1 MKEQLVMVDMAVSAT
16 SPAGSCVR
24 TILCGLPAQVP
35 VSLFS
40 AAWDAGKVAPSVAYH
55 EVPAPQRPVAWRYM
69 VFHARVARR
78 LAAWLRGQRQGSVL
92 VQATQGQWVGAD
104 IVYAHFCHGAYLP
117 TLWKQAHSRAQ
128 WANVRF
134 WMRVV
139 THAFNAWRERLA
151 FDRAQVIVAPSW
163 GLKRE
168 LMSHYGIDASRI
180 EVLAN
185 PVDIDRFTRPDDFD
199 RETVRADNGVRA
211 DQVLMAFMAL
221 GDFERKGL
229 GLVLKGMA
237 ACSPDQ
243 RKRLALCV
251 IGGQADEIEAF
262 TVQARALGLGDQVR
276 FVGMQQD
283 VRPYLWAA
291 DVFAFP
297 SAYEIFSLAILQA
310 AAAGLPVLVSQGL
323 YGAEEFVEPGR
334 NGWVAPRTV
343 ADVTAALQEM
353 SQLTPERLQ
362 ALSVGARESV
372 RQYSKE
378 TFVQRWLALYRRMG
392 LG

>member
-1 MKEQLVMVDMAVSAT
+1 MKGQLVMVDMAVSAT

-24 TILCGLPAQVP
+24 TILCGLPADIP

-40 AAWDAGKVAPSVAYH
+40 AVWDAAAVAPSVAYH
-55 EVPAPQRPVAWRYM
+55 PVPAPQRPVVWRYV
-69 VFHARVARR
+69 VFHTRVARR
-78 LAAWLRGQRQGSVL
+78 LAVWLKGQRRGDVL
-92 VQATQGQWVGAD
+92 VQATQGQWAGAD

-117 TLWKQAHSRAQ
+117 ELWKQRQWGRA
-128 WANVRF
+128 RF
-134 WMRVV
+134 WLRML

-151 FDRAQVIVAPSW
+151 FDRAQLIVAPSL
-163 GLKRE
+163 GLQRE
-168 LMSHYGIDASRI
+168 LMRHYGIDASRI

-185 PVDIDRFTRPDDFD
+185 PVDIERFTRPAAFD
-199 RETVRADNGVRA
+199 RQAMRASLGVKA
-211 DQVLMAFMAL
+211 DQILLAFMAL

-229 GLVLKGMA
+229 GLVLQGLA
-237 ACSPDQ
+237 ACAPEQ
-243 RKRLALCV
+243 RRRLSLLV
-251 IGGQADEIEAF
+251 IGGQADEIQAF
-262 TVQARALGLGDQVR
+262 TAQARACGVGDQVQ

-283 VRPYLWAA
+283 VRPFLWAA

-323 YGAEEFVEPGR
+323 YGAEEFVEPAR
-334 NGWVAPRTV
+334 NGWVAPRSVEGVTV
-343 ADVTAALQEM
+343 ALQDI
-353 SQLTPERLQ
+353 SQLTSERMQ
-362 ALSVGARESV
+362 ALSAGASESV
-372 RQYSKE
+372 RQYSRE

>member
-1 MKEQLVMVDMAVSAT
+1 MKDLLVMVDMAVTAT

-24 TILCGLPAQVP
+24 TILCGLQGQVP

-40 AAWDAGKVAPSVAYH
+40 AAWDAGAAAPSVAYH
-55 EVPAPQRPVAWRYM
+55 EVSAPQRPVAWRYM

-78 LAAWLRGQRQGSVL
+78 LAGWLRGQRKGSVL
-92 VQATQGQWVGAD
+92 VQATQGQWVGAN

-117 TLWKQAHSRAQ
+117 TLLKQAQ
-128 WANVRF
+128 WTSARF
-134 WMRVV
+134 GMRVI

-151 FDRAQVIVAPSW
+151 FERAQVIVAPSQ

-168 LMSHYGIDASRI
+168 LMGHYGIDASRI

-185 PVDIDRFTRPDDFD
+185 PVDIDRFTRPAGFD
-199 RETVRADNGVRA
+199 RESLRVGHGVLS
-211 DQVLMAFMAL
+211 DQVWMAFMAL

-229 GLVLKGMA
+229 SLVLKGMA
-237 ACSPDQ
+237 ACKPEQ
-243 RKRLALCV
+243 RRRLALLV

-262 TVQARALGLGDQVR
+262 TAQARALGLGDQVQ
-276 FVGMQQD
+276 FVGLQQD
-283 VRPYLWAA
+283 VRPFLWSA

-334 NGWVAPRTV
+334 NGWVAPRT
-343 ADVTAALQEM
+343 AEGVTAALQDM

-372 RQYSKE
+372 QQYSQE

>member
-1 MKEQLVMVDMAVSAT
+1 MKERLVMVDMAVSAS

-24 TILCGLPAQVP
+24 TILCGLSSQIP

-40 AAWDAGKVAPSVAYH
+40 AVWDAGAAAPWVSYF

-69 VFHARVARR
+69 VFHARVAWR
-78 LAAWLRGQRQGSVL
+78 LAAWLRGQRPGNVL
-92 VQATQGQWVGAD
+92 VQATQGQWVGAH

-117 TLWKQAHSRAQ
+117 TLWRQAKWGSA
-128 WANVRF
+128 RF
-134 WMRVV
+134 WMRVI

-151 FDRAQVIVAPSW
+151 FERAQVIVAPSL

-168 LMSHYGIDASRI
+168 LMEHYGIDATRI

-185 PVDIDRFTRPDDFD
+185 PVDLDRFKRPAGFD
-199 RETVRADNGVRA
+199 RERLRAQYGVKP
-211 DQVLMAFMAL
+211 DQILMAFMAL

-229 GLVLKGMA
+229 GLVLQGMA
-237 ACSPDQ
+237 ACTAGQ
-243 RKRLALCV
+243 RQRLSLLV
-251 IGGQADEIEAF
+251 IGGQADEIDAF
-262 TVQARALGLGDQVR
+262 TAQAQSLGVGDRVQ
-276 FVGMQQD
+276 FVGMQED
-283 VRPYLWAA
+283 VRPFLWSA

-334 NGWVAPRTV
+334 NGWVIPRT
-343 ADVTAALQEM
+343 AQGVTAAMQEM
-353 SQLTPERLQ
+353 SQLAPTHMRDLGAQ
-362 ALSVGARESV
+362 ACESV
-372 RQYSKE
+372 QQYSKE
-378 TFVQRWLALYRRMG
+378 AFLQRWLGLYRRMG

>member
-1 MKEQLVMVDMAVSAT
+1 MVDMAVSAT

-24 TILCGLPAQVP
+24 TILCGLPGHIP

-40 AAWDAGKVAPSVAYH
+40 AVWDAGAAAPSVAYH

-69 VFHARVARR
+69 VFHTRVAWR
-78 LAAWLRGQRQGSVL
+78 LAGWLRGQRPSSVL

-117 TLWKQAHSRAQ
+117 TLWQQAQ
-128 WANVRF
+128 WTGARF
-134 WMRVV
+134 WMRVI

-185 PVDIDRFTRPDDFD
+185 PVDIDRFTRPGGFD
-199 RETVRADNGVRA
+199 REAARANQRVKS
-211 DQVLMAFMAL
+211 DQILMAFMAL

-237 ACSPDQ
+237 ACTPEQ
-243 RKRLALCV
+243 RQRLALLV
-251 IGGQADEIEAF
+251 IGGHADEIESF
-262 TVQARALGLGDQVR
+262 TAQARALGLGDQVR

-343 ADVTAALQEM
+343 EGVTAALQDM
-353 SQLTPERLQ
+353 SQLIPVRLQ
-362 ALSVGARESV
+362 ALSEGARESV
-372 RQYSKE
+372 QQYSKE